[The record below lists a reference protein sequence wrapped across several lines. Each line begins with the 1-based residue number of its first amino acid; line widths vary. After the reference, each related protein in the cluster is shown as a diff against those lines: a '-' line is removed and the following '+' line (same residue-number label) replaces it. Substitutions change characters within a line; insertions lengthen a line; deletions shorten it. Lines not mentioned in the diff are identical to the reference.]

1 MGVCPQ
7 CEGER
12 LVKNGSAAG
21 KPKKWCKQCG
31 CQLPCTTPRGKPLAA
46 TINAVLW
53 YLRGMSMYRMGFL
66 LRVSTQAVLTWVR
79 ALATAYDETPEPTG
93 RPIILQ
99 RDAMWHY
106 LKNKRGKLWMW
117 KAPDGDTGQL
127 LDWECG
133 RRDKRTLKKM
143 VDRLAP
149 WDVTMYGTD
158 KEATYASVILQ
169 DNLMQSKQRHMIL
182 NGITVG
188 NATGLGA
195 SSASPSLSRIP
206 KRWSISPWHSSQ
218 ILGQWEPG

>member
-21 KPKKWCKQCG
+21 KQKKWCKQCG

-66 LRVSTQAVLTWVR
+66 LRVSTQAVLTWIR
-79 ALATAYDETPEPTG
+79 ALATAYHETPEPTG
-93 RPIILQ
+93 RPILLQ

-117 KAPDGDTGQL
+117 KAPDWDTGQL

-149 WDVTMYGTD
+149 WDVTMYSTD
-158 KEATYASVILQ
+158 K
-169 DNLMQSKQRHMIL
+169 
-182 NGITVG
+182 
-188 NATGLGA
+188 
-195 SSASPSLSRIP
+195 
-206 KRWSISPWHSSQ
+206 
-218 ILGQWEPG
+218 